1 MELTKKEKLS
11 EYELRKRKELGCSR
25 QKAWRDANKAR
36 ANATQKAWCA
46 ANKEKVAEYQKKKR
60 EKNKAKIT
68 EKPKHDPVAAALK
81 RKSYLTEYRHKH
93 PEKWSL
99 SAKQWIKKNKE
110 KYLNSTYYISKNL
123 GIPASDCPSY
133 LIDIKRE
140 HLNLYR
146 ITKQLINLLKEK
158 SHGSQ

>member
-25 QKAWRDANKAR
+25 QKAWPTKRRLPNTR
-36 ANATQKAWCA
+36 
-46 ANKEKVAEYQKKKR
+46 KKKR